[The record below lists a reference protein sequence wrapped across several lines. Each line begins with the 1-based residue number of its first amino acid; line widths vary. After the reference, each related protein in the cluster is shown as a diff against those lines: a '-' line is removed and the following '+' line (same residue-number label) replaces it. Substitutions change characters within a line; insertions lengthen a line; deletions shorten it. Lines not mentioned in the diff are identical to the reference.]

1 MGLGSV
7 FVIPPK

>member
-7 FVIPPK
+7 SHLKEQ